1 MKKEV
6 MNKSRILYRSDKFAH
21 EARVFVI
28 AENELEAQETVMDSM
43 MVPKQWITHVSLW
56 KQNVD
61 VFVNGANTWEAA

>member
-1 MKKEV
+1 
-6 MNKSRILYRSDKFAH
+6 MNKYRILYRSDKFAH

-56 KQNVD
+56 KQNVN
-61 VFVNGANTWEAA
+61 VNINGENVWEAA